1 MENRIPKRYVYI
13 RCSTDKQSY
22 MQQVNTIK
30 EYFAQMGINPNSI
43 TAIYEEK
50 EHGDVGYNSRKLVS
64 LIKECQPGDYVY
76 VSELSRLG
84 RTMTDVFNLVN
95 EFCQKGKKEAEEVY
109 KRTNVMPKYGAIV
122 IQCKDKTQIESES
135 IGGKA
140 VLFALAL
147 AAELELS
154 NIRQRTQSA
163 LNAIKANIKEN
174 GTHVSKSGRV
184 ITHLGSD
191 KGCDTSA
198 ARVASISSKRAR
210 AEEWRRTNIGYNAVR
225 RWVYEGRSNEDII
238 AEFNHFHELQPDN
251 FCTPKGC
258 ALTEGTLKVWRREFK
273 LLKDVI

>member
-1 MENRIPKRYVYI
+1 MARFLYLRA
-13 RCSTDKQSY
+13 STEIQGF
-22 MQQVNTIK
+22 MQQMNTIK
-30 EYFAQMGINPNSI
+30 EYFARMGMDIN
-43 TAIYEEK
+43 TVAATYQEK
-50 EHGDVGYNSRKLVS
+50 ESGTVSHNDRKLAA
-64 LIKECQPGDYVY
+64 LIAKCEKGDSIY

-84 RTMTDVFNLVN
+84 RNMSDLFALVS
-95 EFCQKGKKEAEEVY
+95 ETSAKGI
-109 KRTNVMPKYGAIV
+109 TI
-122 IQCKDKTQIESES
+122 IQCKDGTQIENES

-140 VLFALAL
+140 ILFALSL
-147 AAELELS
+147 AAEIEVKNL
-154 NIRQRTQSA
+154 RQRTQSA

-258 ALTEGTLKVWRREFK
+258 ALTEGTLKVWRREFQ

>member
-1 MENRIPKRYVYI
+1 
-13 RCSTDKQSY
+13 
-22 MQQVNTIK
+22 
-30 EYFAQMGINPNSI
+30 MGITPNDS
-43 TAIYEEK
+43 TAIFGEK

-64 LIKECQPGDYVY
+64 LIKECQSGDYVY

-140 VLFALAL
+140 VLFALSL

-163 LNAIKANIKEN
+163 LNAIKSNIKEN
-174 GTHVSKSGRV
+174 GTHVSKAGNV
-184 ITHLGSD
+184 ITHLGRD
-191 KGCDTSA
+191 KGCDLSA
-198 ARVASISSKRAR
+198 AQSASISSKRAR

-238 AEFNHFHELQPDN
+238 AEFNHFRELQPDN

-273 LLKDVI
+273 LLKDMI

>member
-1 MENRIPKRYVYI
+1 MEAPKRYVYI

-43 TAIYEEK
+43 TAMYEEK
-50 EHGDVGYNSRKLVS
+50 EHGDVGYNNNSRKLVS
-64 LIKECQPGDYVY
+64 LIKECRSGDYVY

-140 VLFALAL
+140 VLFALSL

-174 GTHVSKSGRV
+174 GTHVSKAGNV
-184 ITHLGSD
+184 ITHLGRD
-191 KGCDTSA
+191 KGCDLSA
-198 ARVASISSKRAR
+198 ATRASVKSKQERA
-210 AEEWRRTNIGYNAVR
+210 AEWRRTNIGYNVVR
-225 RWVYEGRSNEDII
+225 RWVYEGRTNEDII
-238 AEFNHFHELQPDN
+238 KEFNHMHKLQPEVY
-251 FCTPKGC
+251 CTPKGC
-258 ALTEGTLKVWRREFK
+258 EMTEGTLKAWRREFK